1 MMFSLEAAQF
11 GQHWSVIISWDEL
24 LVILCPIVAKSP
36 ENFNIQQLMH
46 ECIVIDECHFLRAEC
61 YQ

>member
-11 GQHWSVIISWDEL
+11 GQHWSDIISWDEL

-36 ENFNIQQLMH
+36 ENFNIQQ
-46 ECIVIDECHFLRAEC
+46 
-61 YQ
+61 